1 MASGP
6 SNSGDPEFQIAPL
19 VDVLLVLLIFFMSI
33 ATTTVA
39 KYDPRIVLPTAD
51 SAAKKETA
59 SSEGI
64 FNVRWV
70 GEERRAE
77 VIFISGELG
86 TEGTLVN
93 MPEDNEIVER
103 LHKSMEGDTN
113 YKVVI
118 RADTKTPAR
127 VINQVMTLA
136 ARAGI
141 ADVQF
146 STLLHN

>member
-6 SNSGDPEFQIAPL
+6 SKSGDPEFQIAPL

-59 SSEGI
+59 TSEGI
-64 FNVRWV
+64 FNVRWDKTA
-70 GEERRAE
+70 RAAE
-77 VIFISGELG
+77 VVFNSGDLG
-86 TEGTLVN
+86 SEGKVVD
-93 MPEDNEIVER
+93 MSSPEIVEQ
-103 LHKSMEGDTN
+103 LAKAMKADPS
-113 YKVVI
+113 YKIVI
-118 RADTKTPAR
+118 RADMNTPNR
-127 VINQVMTLA
+127 VISQVMNLA

-146 STLLHN
+146 STLLHH

>member
-6 SNSGDPEFQIAPL
+6 SKSGDPEFQIAPL

-39 KYDPRIVLPTAD
+39 KYDPRIVLPVAD

-59 SSEGI
+59 TSEGI
-64 FNVRWV
+64 FNVHWMPEQRT
-70 GEERRAE
+70 AE
-77 VIFISGELG
+77 VTFNSGDLG
-86 TEGTLVN
+86 SEGVVVDMTSDAIIRQLARAAKA
-93 MPEDNEIVER
+93 DAQ
-103 LHKSMEGDTN
+103 

-118 RADTKTPAR
+118 RADREIPNR
-127 VINQVMTLA
+127 VISQVMNLA

-146 STLLHN
+146 STLMH

>member
-59 SSEGI
+59 MSEGI
-64 FNVRWV
+64 FNVHWDSAK
-70 GEERRAE
+70 RAAE
-77 VIFISGELG
+77 ITFNSGELG
-86 TEGTLVN
+86 SEGKLVD
-93 MPEDNEIVER
+93 MSSDAIVKQLAR
-103 LHKSMEGDTN
+103 AAKADSN

-118 RADTKTPAR
+118 RADRATPNR
-127 VINQVMTLA
+127 VISQVMNLA

-146 STLLHN
+146 STLLH